1 LCYGAIHGPTTP
13 ASRHEGTLK
22 SRSAELPAGILGP
35 RPGKP
40 RYLEKTQAWS
50 RDAEGQVVTRNGQ
63 THTEWLQQ
71 LNECMMAIDEG
82 VGQVIEA
89 LRQSGQLENTLVVYT
104 SDQGFA
110 NGEHGMKQKVAP

>member
-1 LCYGAIHGPTTP
+1 
-13 ASRHEGTLK
+13 
-22 SRSAELPAGILGP
+22 
-35 RPGKP
+35 
-40 RYLEKTQAWS
+40 EKTQAWS

-110 NGEHGMKQKVAP
+110 NGEHGMKQKVAPYEATYSSPFIVSRPGTLPAGTF